1 MVVDEFEF
9 SNFAFQVLLSVS
21 HAVSHLYPRH
31 GTVVLSRLVLHL
43 CYETQR
49 VINRNRMVDMDA
61 ETTQGTR
68 PTSNF
73 TIQSI
78 AVVACLSKFCNS
90 AALETQFHR
99 LLTYYLTIV
108 DLNSL

>member
-9 SNFAFQVLLSVS
+9 RNFAFQVLLSVS

-31 GTVVLSRLVLHL
+31 RCLVVAGITFVP
-43 CYETQR
+43 YETQR
-49 VINRNRMVDMDA
+49 VMNRSRMVDMDA

-68 PTSNF
+68 PTSNC

-78 AVVACLSKFCNS
+78 AVAACLSKFCNS
-90 AALETQFHR
+90 AALETQFQC
-99 LLTYYLTIV
+99 LLTYYLK
-108 DLNSL
+108 LL